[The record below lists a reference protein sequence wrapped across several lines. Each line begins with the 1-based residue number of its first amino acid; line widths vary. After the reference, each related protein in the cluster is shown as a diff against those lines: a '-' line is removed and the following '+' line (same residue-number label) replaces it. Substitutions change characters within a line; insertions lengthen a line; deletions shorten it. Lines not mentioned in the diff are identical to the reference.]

1 MIKIL
6 IIALV
11 IYLLV
16 VTRARI
22 RLPHPGLQATVDVLK
37 AADLSDDEV
46 QRMAAQYVRY
56 CDAQNRVAPAGDPYA
71 ERLARLTGRYVA
83 VNGIPLNFK
92 VYKTTAVNAFATA
105 DGSIRVFSGLMD
117 RLGDDELMAIV
128 GHEMGHVRNHD
139 TIGAM
144 RKAYLASAAR
154 SALGAVGGALGALSA
169 SQLGSIAEQYAS
181 AQFSQGQ
188 ETLADDFSF
197 GFLIRNG
204 YDPYAMAS
212 ALEKITQISRQGG
225 SEADEVMQLFSTH
238 PDSAWRAARM
248 RSKAISAAGRELSPC
263 PADVRKTG
271 RSAMG
276 TKDAGE
282 SRQARSSGYARMR
295 PKVRIRKPLNRSWRV
310 SCTGLPEKTL
320 DGEITERDPGPS
332 RPVAGQ
338 SGVGGQL
345 SFLQGTDAPLHHAC
359 RAGDVCR
366 YSSGT
371 ARFGLAFL
379 GRHRKN
385 RPERHL

>member
-169 SQLGSIAEQYAS
+169 SQLGSLAEKLAGS
-181 AQFSQGQ
+181 QFSQGQ
-188 ETLADDFSF
+188 EYAADDFSF

-225 SEADEVMQLFSTH
+225 SEADEGMQLFSTH

-248 RSKAISAAGRELSPC
+248 RSKADR
-263 PADVRKTG
+263 
-271 RSAMG
+271 
-276 TKDAGE
+276 
-282 SRQARSSGYARMR
+282 
-295 PKVRIRKPLNRSWRV
+295 
-310 SCTGLPEKTL
+310 
-320 DGEITERDPGPS
+320 
-332 RPVAGQ
+332 
-338 SGVGGQL
+338 
-345 SFLQGTDAPLHHAC
+345 H
-359 RAGDVCR
+359 
-366 YSSGT
+366 
-371 ARFGLAFL
+371 L
-379 GRHRKN
+379 GRRSGA
-385 RPERHL
+385 

>member
-37 AADLSDDEV
+37 VADLSDDEV

-92 VYKTTAVNAFATA
+92 VYKTSAVNAFATA

-154 SALGAVGGALGALSA
+154 NALGAVGGALGALSA

-248 RSKAISAAGRELSPC
+248 RSKADR
-263 PADVRKTG
+263 
-271 RSAMG
+271 
-276 TKDAGE
+276 
-282 SRQARSSGYARMR
+282 
-295 PKVRIRKPLNRSWRV
+295 
-310 SCTGLPEKTL
+310 
-320 DGEITERDPGPS
+320 
-332 RPVAGQ
+332 
-338 SGVGGQL
+338 
-345 SFLQGTDAPLHHAC
+345 H
-359 RAGDVCR
+359 
-366 YSSGT
+366 
-371 ARFGLAFL
+371 L
-379 GRHRKN
+379 GRRSGA
-385 RPERHL
+385 

>member
-92 VYKTTAVNAFATA
+92 VYKTSAVNAFATA

-154 SALGAVGGALGALSA
+154 NALGAVGGALGALSA

-248 RSKAISAAGRELSPC
+248 RSKADR
-263 PADVRKTG
+263 
-271 RSAMG
+271 
-276 TKDAGE
+276 
-282 SRQARSSGYARMR
+282 
-295 PKVRIRKPLNRSWRV
+295 
-310 SCTGLPEKTL
+310 
-320 DGEITERDPGPS
+320 
-332 RPVAGQ
+332 
-338 SGVGGQL
+338 
-345 SFLQGTDAPLHHAC
+345 H
-359 RAGDVCR
+359 
-366 YSSGT
+366 
-371 ARFGLAFL
+371 L
-379 GRHRKN
+379 GRRSGA
-385 RPERHL
+385 

>member
-92 VYKTTAVNAFATA
+92 VYKTSAVNAFATA

-154 SALGAVGGALGALSA
+154 NALGAVGGALGALSA

-248 RSKAISAAGRELSPC
+248 RNKADR
-263 PADVRKTG
+263 
-271 RSAMG
+271 
-276 TKDAGE
+276 
-282 SRQARSSGYARMR
+282 
-295 PKVRIRKPLNRSWRV
+295 
-310 SCTGLPEKTL
+310 
-320 DGEITERDPGPS
+320 
-332 RPVAGQ
+332 
-338 SGVGGQL
+338 
-345 SFLQGTDAPLHHAC
+345 H
-359 RAGDVCR
+359 
-366 YSSGT
+366 
-371 ARFGLAFL
+371 L
-379 GRHRKN
+379 GRRSGA
-385 RPERHL
+385 

>member
-92 VYKTTAVNAFATA
+92 VYKTSAVNAFATA

-128 GHEMGHVRNHD
+128 GHEMGHVRNLD

-154 SALGAVGGALGALSA
+154 NALGAVGGALGQNIL
-169 SQLGSIAEQYAS
+169 QLLPGGGVLNGVVFHENKLFRAA
-181 AQFSQGQ
+181 QGQ

-248 RSKAISAAGRELSPC
+248 RSKADR
-263 PADVRKTG
+263 
-271 RSAMG
+271 
-276 TKDAGE
+276 
-282 SRQARSSGYARMR
+282 
-295 PKVRIRKPLNRSWRV
+295 
-310 SCTGLPEKTL
+310 
-320 DGEITERDPGPS
+320 
-332 RPVAGQ
+332 
-338 SGVGGQL
+338 
-345 SFLQGTDAPLHHAC
+345 H
-359 RAGDVCR
+359 
-366 YSSGT
+366 
-371 ARFGLAFL
+371 L
-379 GRHRKN
+379 GRRSGA
-385 RPERHL
+385 

>member
-71 ERLARLTGRYVA
+71 ERLVRLTGRYVA

-92 VYKTTAVNAFATA
+92 VYKTSAVNAFATA

-154 SALGAVGGALGALSA
+154 NALGAVGGALGALSA

-204 YDPYAMAS
+204 YDPYSMAS

-248 RSKAISAAGRELSPC
+248 RSKADR
-263 PADVRKTG
+263 
-271 RSAMG
+271 
-276 TKDAGE
+276 
-282 SRQARSSGYARMR
+282 
-295 PKVRIRKPLNRSWRV
+295 
-310 SCTGLPEKTL
+310 
-320 DGEITERDPGPS
+320 
-332 RPVAGQ
+332 
-338 SGVGGQL
+338 
-345 SFLQGTDAPLHHAC
+345 H
-359 RAGDVCR
+359 
-366 YSSGT
+366 
-371 ARFGLAFL
+371 L
-379 GRHRKN
+379 GRRSGA
-385 RPERHL
+385 

>member
-92 VYKTTAVNAFATA
+92 VYKTSAVNAFATA

-154 SALGAVGGALGALSA
+154 NALGAVGGALGALSA

-225 SEADEVMQLFSTH
+225 SEADEGRQLFSTH

-248 RSKAISAAGRELSPC
+248 RSKADR
-263 PADVRKTG
+263 
-271 RSAMG
+271 
-276 TKDAGE
+276 
-282 SRQARSSGYARMR
+282 
-295 PKVRIRKPLNRSWRV
+295 
-310 SCTGLPEKTL
+310 
-320 DGEITERDPGPS
+320 
-332 RPVAGQ
+332 
-338 SGVGGQL
+338 
-345 SFLQGTDAPLHHAC
+345 H
-359 RAGDVCR
+359 
-366 YSSGT
+366 
-371 ARFGLAFL
+371 L
-379 GRHRKN
+379 GRRSGA
-385 RPERHL
+385 

>member
-92 VYKTTAVNAFATA
+92 VYNTTAVNAFATA

-248 RSKAISAAGRELSPC
+248 RSKADR
-263 PADVRKTG
+263 
-271 RSAMG
+271 
-276 TKDAGE
+276 
-282 SRQARSSGYARMR
+282 
-295 PKVRIRKPLNRSWRV
+295 
-310 SCTGLPEKTL
+310 
-320 DGEITERDPGPS
+320 
-332 RPVAGQ
+332 
-338 SGVGGQL
+338 
-345 SFLQGTDAPLHHAC
+345 H
-359 RAGDVCR
+359 
-366 YSSGT
+366 
-371 ARFGLAFL
+371 L
-379 GRHRKN
+379 GRRSGA
-385 RPERHL
+385 

>member
-92 VYKTTAVNAFATA
+92 VYKTSAVNAFATA

-117 RLGDDELMAIV
+117 RLGDDELMALV

-154 SALGAVGGALGALSA
+154 NALGAVGGALGALSA

-248 RSKAISAAGRELSPC
+248 RSKADR
-263 PADVRKTG
+263 
-271 RSAMG
+271 
-276 TKDAGE
+276 
-282 SRQARSSGYARMR
+282 
-295 PKVRIRKPLNRSWRV
+295 
-310 SCTGLPEKTL
+310 
-320 DGEITERDPGPS
+320 
-332 RPVAGQ
+332 
-338 SGVGGQL
+338 
-345 SFLQGTDAPLHHAC
+345 H
-359 RAGDVCR
+359 
-366 YSSGT
+366 
-371 ARFGLAFL
+371 L
-379 GRHRKN
+379 GRRSGA
-385 RPERHL
+385 

>member
-56 CDAQNRVAPAGDPYA
+56 CDAQKRVAPAGDPYA

-92 VYKTTAVNAFATA
+92 VYKTSAVNAFATA

-154 SALGAVGGALGALSA
+154 NALGAVGGALGALSA

-248 RSKAISAAGRELSPC
+248 RSKA
-263 PADVRKTG
+263 D
-271 RSAMG
+271 
-276 TKDAGE
+276 
-282 SRQARSSGYARMR
+282 
-295 PKVRIRKPLNRSWRV
+295 
-310 SCTGLPEKTL
+310 
-320 DGEITERDPGPS
+320 
-332 RPVAGQ
+332 
-338 SGVGGQL
+338 
-345 SFLQGTDAPLHHAC
+345 LH
-359 RAGDVCR
+359 
-366 YSSGT
+366 
-371 ARFGLAFL
+371 L
-379 GRHRKN
+379 GRRSGA
-385 RPERHL
+385 

>member
-92 VYKTTAVNAFATA
+92 VYKTSAVNAFATA

-154 SALGAVGGALGALSA
+154 NARGAVGGALGALSA

-248 RSKAISAAGRELSPC
+248 RSKADR
-263 PADVRKTG
+263 
-271 RSAMG
+271 
-276 TKDAGE
+276 
-282 SRQARSSGYARMR
+282 
-295 PKVRIRKPLNRSWRV
+295 
-310 SCTGLPEKTL
+310 
-320 DGEITERDPGPS
+320 
-332 RPVAGQ
+332 
-338 SGVGGQL
+338 
-345 SFLQGTDAPLHHAC
+345 H
-359 RAGDVCR
+359 
-366 YSSGT
+366 
-371 ARFGLAFL
+371 L
-379 GRHRKN
+379 GRRSGA
-385 RPERHL
+385 

>member
-92 VYKTTAVNAFATA
+92 VYKTSAVNAFATA

-154 SALGAVGGALGALSA
+154 NALGAVGGALGALSA

-248 RSKAISAAGRELSPC
+248 RSN
-263 PADVRKTG
+263 ADR
-271 RSAMG
+271 
-276 TKDAGE
+276 
-282 SRQARSSGYARMR
+282 
-295 PKVRIRKPLNRSWRV
+295 
-310 SCTGLPEKTL
+310 
-320 DGEITERDPGPS
+320 
-332 RPVAGQ
+332 
-338 SGVGGQL
+338 
-345 SFLQGTDAPLHHAC
+345 H
-359 RAGDVCR
+359 
-366 YSSGT
+366 
-371 ARFGLAFL
+371 L
-379 GRHRKN
+379 GRRSGA
-385 RPERHL
+385 

>member
-22 RLPHPGLQATVDVLK
+22 RMPHPGLQATVDVLK

-92 VYKTTAVNAFATA
+92 VYKTSAVNAFATA

-154 SALGAVGGALGALSA
+154 NALGAVGGALGALSA

-248 RSKAISAAGRELSPC
+248 RSKADR
-263 PADVRKTG
+263 
-271 RSAMG
+271 
-276 TKDAGE
+276 
-282 SRQARSSGYARMR
+282 
-295 PKVRIRKPLNRSWRV
+295 
-310 SCTGLPEKTL
+310 
-320 DGEITERDPGPS
+320 
-332 RPVAGQ
+332 
-338 SGVGGQL
+338 
-345 SFLQGTDAPLHHAC
+345 H
-359 RAGDVCR
+359 
-366 YSSGT
+366 
-371 ARFGLAFL
+371 L
-379 GRHRKN
+379 GRRSGA
-385 RPERHL
+385 

>member
-92 VYKTTAVNAFATA
+92 VYKTSAVNAFATA

-154 SALGAVGGALGALSA
+154 NALGAVGGALGALSV

-248 RSKAISAAGRELSPC
+248 RSKADR
-263 PADVRKTG
+263 
-271 RSAMG
+271 
-276 TKDAGE
+276 
-282 SRQARSSGYARMR
+282 
-295 PKVRIRKPLNRSWRV
+295 
-310 SCTGLPEKTL
+310 
-320 DGEITERDPGPS
+320 
-332 RPVAGQ
+332 
-338 SGVGGQL
+338 
-345 SFLQGTDAPLHHAC
+345 H
-359 RAGDVCR
+359 
-366 YSSGT
+366 
-371 ARFGLAFL
+371 L
-379 GRHRKN
+379 GRRSGA
-385 RPERHL
+385 

>member
-71 ERLARLTGRYVA
+71 ERLARLSGRYVA

-197 GFLIRNG
+197 GFLIRTGEDHANLTPG
-204 YDPYAMAS
+204 WQRSGRGDATLFDS
-212 ALEKITQISRQGG
+212 SRQRVAG
-225 SEADEVMQLFSTH
+225 SPHAEQ
-238 PDSAWRAARM
+238 
-248 RSKAISAAGRELSPC
+248 
-263 PADVRKTG
+263 
-271 RSAMG
+271 
-276 TKDAGE
+276 
-282 SRQARSSGYARMR
+282 
-295 PKVRIRKPLNRSWRV
+295 
-310 SCTGLPEKTL
+310 
-320 DGEITERDPGPS
+320 S
-332 RPVAGQ
+332 RPA
-338 SGVGGQL
+338 SRPPVGSL
-345 SFLQGTDAPLHHAC
+345 VPV
-359 RAGDVCR
+359 RR
-366 YSSGT
+366 M
-371 ARFGLAFL
+371 
-379 GRHRKN
+379 
-385 RPERHL
+385 

>member
-92 VYKTTAVNAFATA
+92 VYKTSAVNAFATA

-154 SALGAVGGALGALSA
+154 NALGAVGGEWLHV
-169 SQLGSIAEQYAS
+169 
-181 AQFSQGQ
+181 QFSTAYGAV
-188 ETLADDFSF
+188 EIAVVGD
-197 GFLIRNG
+197 GKGAPR
-204 YDPYAMAS
+204 
-212 ALEKITQISRQGG
+212 EEVE
-225 SEADEVMQLFSTH
+225 SEIARYVLCSLADEV
-238 PDSAWRAARM
+238 
-248 RSKAISAAGRELSPC
+248 
-263 PADVRKTG
+263 
-271 RSAMG
+271 
-276 TKDAGE
+276 
-282 SRQARSSGYARMR
+282 
-295 PKVRIRKPLNRSWRV
+295 
-310 SCTGLPEKTL
+310 
-320 DGEITERDPGPS
+320 EIEENG
-332 RPVAGQ
+332 AGQ
-338 SGVGGQL
+338 IGSIRMKKRLSGG
-345 SFLQGTDAPLHHAC
+345 A
-359 RAGDVCR
+359 
-366 YSSGT
+366 
-371 ARFGLAFL
+371 
-379 GRHRKN
+379 
-385 RPERHL
+385 

>member
-92 VYKTTAVNAFATA
+92 VYKTSAVNAFATA

-154 SALGAVGGALGALSA
+154 NALGAVGGALGALSA

-248 RSKAISAAGRELSPC
+248 RSKADLHLAR
-263 PADVRKTG
+263 
-271 RSAMG
+271 RSGA
-276 TKDAGE
+276 
-282 SRQARSSGYARMR
+282 
-295 PKVRIRKPLNRSWRV
+295 
-310 SCTGLPEKTL
+310 
-320 DGEITERDPGPS
+320 
-332 RPVAGQ
+332 
-338 SGVGGQL
+338 
-345 SFLQGTDAPLHHAC
+345 
-359 RAGDVCR
+359 
-366 YSSGT
+366 
-371 ARFGLAFL
+371 
-379 GRHRKN
+379 
-385 RPERHL
+385 

>member
-117 RLGDDELMAIV
+117 RLGDDELMAII

-154 SALGAVGGALGALSA
+154 NALGAVGGALGALSA

-248 RSKAISAAGRELSPC
+248 RSKADR
-263 PADVRKTG
+263 
-271 RSAMG
+271 
-276 TKDAGE
+276 
-282 SRQARSSGYARMR
+282 
-295 PKVRIRKPLNRSWRV
+295 
-310 SCTGLPEKTL
+310 
-320 DGEITERDPGPS
+320 
-332 RPVAGQ
+332 
-338 SGVGGQL
+338 
-345 SFLQGTDAPLHHAC
+345 H
-359 RAGDVCR
+359 
-366 YSSGT
+366 
-371 ARFGLAFL
+371 L
-379 GRHRKN
+379 GRRSGA
-385 RPERHL
+385 

>member
-92 VYKTTAVNAFATA
+92 VYKTSAVNAFATA

-117 RLGDDELMAIV
+117 LLGDDELMAIV

-154 SALGAVGGALGALSA
+154 NALGAVGGALGALSA

-204 YDPYAMAS
+204 YAPYAMAS

-248 RSKAISAAGRELSPC
+248 RSKADR
-263 PADVRKTG
+263 
-271 RSAMG
+271 
-276 TKDAGE
+276 
-282 SRQARSSGYARMR
+282 
-295 PKVRIRKPLNRSWRV
+295 
-310 SCTGLPEKTL
+310 
-320 DGEITERDPGPS
+320 
-332 RPVAGQ
+332 
-338 SGVGGQL
+338 
-345 SFLQGTDAPLHHAC
+345 H
-359 RAGDVCR
+359 
-366 YSSGT
+366 
-371 ARFGLAFL
+371 L
-379 GRHRKN
+379 GRRSGA
-385 RPERHL
+385 

>member
-92 VYKTTAVNAFATA
+92 VYKTSTVNAFATA

-154 SALGAVGGALGALSA
+154 NALGAVGGALGALSA

-225 SEADEVMQLFSTH
+225 SGADEVMQLFSTH

-248 RSKAISAAGRELSPC
+248 RSKADLHFGRRL
-263 PADVRKTG
+263 
-271 RSAMG
+271 G
-276 TKDAGE
+276 T
-282 SRQARSSGYARMR
+282 
-295 PKVRIRKPLNRSWRV
+295 
-310 SCTGLPEKTL
+310 
-320 DGEITERDPGPS
+320 
-332 RPVAGQ
+332 
-338 SGVGGQL
+338 
-345 SFLQGTDAPLHHAC
+345 
-359 RAGDVCR
+359 
-366 YSSGT
+366 
-371 ARFGLAFL
+371 
-379 GRHRKN
+379 
-385 RPERHL
+385 

>member
-92 VYKTTAVNAFATA
+92 VYKTSAVNAFATA

-154 SALGAVGGALGALSA
+154 NALGAVGGALGALSA
-169 SQLGSIAEQYAS
+169 SQLGSIAELYAS

-248 RSKAISAAGRELSPC
+248 RSKADR
-263 PADVRKTG
+263 
-271 RSAMG
+271 
-276 TKDAGE
+276 
-282 SRQARSSGYARMR
+282 
-295 PKVRIRKPLNRSWRV
+295 
-310 SCTGLPEKTL
+310 
-320 DGEITERDPGPS
+320 
-332 RPVAGQ
+332 
-338 SGVGGQL
+338 
-345 SFLQGTDAPLHHAC
+345 H
-359 RAGDVCR
+359 
-366 YSSGT
+366 
-371 ARFGLAFL
+371 L
-379 GRHRKN
+379 GRRSGA
-385 RPERHL
+385 

>member
-22 RLPHPGLQATVDVLK
+22 RLPHPGQQASVDVLK

-92 VYKTTAVNAFATA
+92 VYKTSAVNAFATA

-154 SALGAVGGALGALSA
+154 NALGAVGGALGALSA

-225 SEADEVMQLFSTH
+225 SEADEVMQLFSTQ

-248 RSKAISAAGRELSPC
+248 RSKADR
-263 PADVRKTG
+263 
-271 RSAMG
+271 
-276 TKDAGE
+276 
-282 SRQARSSGYARMR
+282 
-295 PKVRIRKPLNRSWRV
+295 
-310 SCTGLPEKTL
+310 
-320 DGEITERDPGPS
+320 
-332 RPVAGQ
+332 
-338 SGVGGQL
+338 
-345 SFLQGTDAPLHHAC
+345 H
-359 RAGDVCR
+359 
-366 YSSGT
+366 
-371 ARFGLAFL
+371 L
-379 GRHRKN
+379 GRRSGA
-385 RPERHL
+385 

>member
-1 MIKIL
+1 M
-6 IIALV
+6 

-92 VYKTTAVNAFATA
+92 VYKTSAVNAFATA

-154 SALGAVGGALGALSA
+154 NALGAVGGALGALSA

-248 RSKAISAAGRELSPC
+248 RSKADR
-263 PADVRKTG
+263 
-271 RSAMG
+271 
-276 TKDAGE
+276 
-282 SRQARSSGYARMR
+282 
-295 PKVRIRKPLNRSWRV
+295 
-310 SCTGLPEKTL
+310 
-320 DGEITERDPGPS
+320 
-332 RPVAGQ
+332 
-338 SGVGGQL
+338 
-345 SFLQGTDAPLHHAC
+345 H
-359 RAGDVCR
+359 
-366 YSSGT
+366 
-371 ARFGLAFL
+371 L
-379 GRHRKN
+379 GRRSGA
-385 RPERHL
+385 

>member
-11 IYLLV
+11 IYLHV

-92 VYKTTAVNAFATA
+92 VYKTSAVNAFATA

-154 SALGAVGGALGALSA
+154 NALGAVGGALGALSA

-248 RSKAISAAGRELSPC
+248 RSKADR
-263 PADVRKTG
+263 
-271 RSAMG
+271 
-276 TKDAGE
+276 
-282 SRQARSSGYARMR
+282 
-295 PKVRIRKPLNRSWRV
+295 
-310 SCTGLPEKTL
+310 
-320 DGEITERDPGPS
+320 
-332 RPVAGQ
+332 
-338 SGVGGQL
+338 
-345 SFLQGTDAPLHHAC
+345 H
-359 RAGDVCR
+359 
-366 YSSGT
+366 
-371 ARFGLAFL
+371 L
-379 GRHRKN
+379 GRRSGA
-385 RPERHL
+385 

>member
-83 VNGIPLNFK
+83 GNGIPLNFK
-92 VYKTTAVNAFATA
+92 VYKTSAVNAFATA

-128 GHEMGHVRNHD
+128 GHEMRNLD

-154 SALGAVGGALGALSA
+154 NALGAVGGALGALSA

-248 RSKAISAAGRELSPC
+248 RSKADR
-263 PADVRKTG
+263 
-271 RSAMG
+271 
-276 TKDAGE
+276 
-282 SRQARSSGYARMR
+282 
-295 PKVRIRKPLNRSWRV
+295 
-310 SCTGLPEKTL
+310 
-320 DGEITERDPGPS
+320 
-332 RPVAGQ
+332 
-338 SGVGGQL
+338 
-345 SFLQGTDAPLHHAC
+345 H
-359 RAGDVCR
+359 
-366 YSSGT
+366 
-371 ARFGLAFL
+371 L
-379 GRHRKN
+379 GRRSGA
-385 RPERHL
+385 

>member
-56 CDAQNRVAPAGDPYA
+56 CDVQNRVAPAGDPYA

-92 VYKTTAVNAFATA
+92 VYKTSAVNAFATA

-154 SALGAVGGALGALSA
+154 NALGAVGGALGALSA

-225 SEADEVMQLFSTH
+225 SEADEVMQLCSTH

-248 RSKAISAAGRELSPC
+248 RSKADR
-263 PADVRKTG
+263 
-271 RSAMG
+271 
-276 TKDAGE
+276 
-282 SRQARSSGYARMR
+282 
-295 PKVRIRKPLNRSWRV
+295 
-310 SCTGLPEKTL
+310 
-320 DGEITERDPGPS
+320 
-332 RPVAGQ
+332 
-338 SGVGGQL
+338 
-345 SFLQGTDAPLHHAC
+345 H
-359 RAGDVCR
+359 
-366 YSSGT
+366 
-371 ARFGLAFL
+371 L
-379 GRHRKN
+379 GRRSGA
-385 RPERHL
+385 

>member
-83 VNGIPLNFK
+83 VNGIPLVAIELK
-92 VYKTTAVNAFATA
+92 DQLTGQTIDNAITQWMTDRATA

-154 SALGAVGGALGALSA
+154 NALGAVGGALGALSA

-248 RSKAISAAGRELSPC
+248 RSKADR
-263 PADVRKTG
+263 
-271 RSAMG
+271 
-276 TKDAGE
+276 
-282 SRQARSSGYARMR
+282 
-295 PKVRIRKPLNRSWRV
+295 
-310 SCTGLPEKTL
+310 
-320 DGEITERDPGPS
+320 
-332 RPVAGQ
+332 
-338 SGVGGQL
+338 
-345 SFLQGTDAPLHHAC
+345 H
-359 RAGDVCR
+359 
-366 YSSGT
+366 
-371 ARFGLAFL
+371 L
-379 GRHRKN
+379 GRRSGA
-385 RPERHL
+385 

>member
-92 VYKTTAVNAFATA
+92 VYKTSAVNAFATA

-128 GHEMGHVRNHD
+128 GHAMGHVRNHD

-154 SALGAVGGALGALSA
+154 NALGAVGGALGALSA

-248 RSKAISAAGRELSPC
+248 RSKA
-263 PADVRKTG
+263 D
-271 RSAMG
+271 
-276 TKDAGE
+276 
-282 SRQARSSGYARMR
+282 
-295 PKVRIRKPLNRSWRV
+295 
-310 SCTGLPEKTL
+310 
-320 DGEITERDPGPS
+320 
-332 RPVAGQ
+332 
-338 SGVGGQL
+338 
-345 SFLQGTDAPLHHAC
+345 LH
-359 RAGDVCR
+359 
-366 YSSGT
+366 
-371 ARFGLAFL
+371 L
-379 GRHRKN
+379 GRRSGA
-385 RPERHL
+385 